1 MTTDPSLCR
10 GIRVGIVSTGRAD
23 YGLLRP
29 LIVELKRRPDFEP
42 LIIISGAH
50 LIGEENQHLAEVNTD
65 KHDHIYSVNLRHNRI
80 DTHSVGSECGVA
92 LIESDQLFR
101 SIKLDLLIVLGD
113 RTELLGIVVAAR
125 FNAIPI
131 CHLHGGEVS
140 LGAVD
145 DDVRH
150 CISKLSW
157 LHFASSDLHRDR
169 LLQLGESEDR
179 VFNYGAIGLDTATST
194 NLLTNQQLNAR
205 LGNDTQLPLVV
216 VSLHPETNN
225 KNDEGFRNVFEFLIT
240 LDEYFLVFSEPNYDQ
255 GRDYLMNLIQ
265 GFINER
271 KHNYIFKQSFGIDLY
286 QSCLKHCRF
295 AIGNSSSLI
304 IEGSYFGTPSIN
316 VAGRQEGRQRGS
328 NIIDTT
334 TEYDDITN
342 AFSRV
347 LKLDKTAVANSPFWQ
362 GGASAKIV
370 EKISELFPFTEY
382 PRKRFVDRG

>member
-1 MTTDPSLCR
+1 MTTDLHVCR
-10 GIRVGIVSTGRAD
+10 GTRVGIVTTSRAD

-29 LIVELKRRPDFEP
+29 LIVELKKCPDFEP

-65 KHDHIYSVNLRHNRI
+65 KYNHICKVSIRHSSI

-92 LIESDQLFR
+92 LIEADQLFR
-101 SIKLDLLIVLGD
+101 SINLDLIIVLGD

-179 VFNYGAIGLDTATST
+179 VFNYGAIGLDTATSA
-194 NLLTNQQLNAR
+194 NHLTEQELNKR
-205 LGNDTQLPLVV
+205 LGNNTQLPVVV

-225 KNDEGFRNVFEFLIT
+225 MNAESFRNIFEFLFT

-255 GRDYLMNLIQ
+255 GRDEIMNLIQ
-265 GFINER
+265 DFIER
-271 KHNYIFKQSFGIDLY
+271 RAVNYIFEQSFGVDVY

-316 VAGRQEGRQRGS
+316 VGGRQEGRQRGS

-334 TEYDDITN
+334 TEYDAITK
-342 AFSRV
+342 AFIRV
-347 LKLDKTAVANSPFWQ
+347 LELDKRVIANSPFWR

-382 PRKRFVDRG
+382 PRKRFMDRG

>member
-1 MTTDPSLCR
+1 MTTDPYVYR
-10 GIRVGIVSTGRAD
+10 GIRVGIVSTSRAD

-29 LIVELKRRPDFEP
+29 LIVELKKCPDFEP

-50 LIGEENQHLAEVNTD
+50 LIGKENQHLAEVNAD
-65 KHDHIYSVNLRHNRI
+65 KHDHIHSVNLRHSSI

-92 LIESDQLFR
+92 LIEADQLFR
-101 SIKLDLLIVLGD
+101 SINLDVLIVLGD

-140 LGAVD
+140 LGAID

-179 VFNYGAIGLDTATST
+179 VFNYGAIGLDTAAST
-194 NLLTNQQLNAR
+194 NQLTEQELNAR
-205 LGNDTQLPLVV
+205 LGNYTQLPIVV

-225 KNDEGFRNVFEFLIT
+225 MDDESFQNIFEFLFM
-240 LDEYFLVFSEPNYDQ
+240 LDKYFLVFSEPNYDE
-255 GRDYLMNLIQ
+255 GRDQIMQLIQ
-265 GFINER
+265 DFIQER
-271 KHNYIFKQSFGIDLY
+271 KGNYIFEQSFGIGVY

-316 VAGRQEGRQRGS
+316 VGGRQEGRQRGS

-334 TEYDDITN
+334 TEYDAITK
-342 AFSRV
+342 AFGRV
-347 LKLDKTAVANSPFWQ
+347 LKLDKSAIANSPFWQ

-370 EKISELFPFTEY
+370 EKIKELFPFTEY

>member
-1 MTTDPSLCR
+1 MTTDSSVCR
-10 GIRVGIVSTGRAD
+10 GISAGIVTTGRAD

-29 LIVELKRRPDFEP
+29 LIVELKKCPDFEP
-42 LIIISGAH
+42 IVIISGAH
-50 LIGEENQHLAEVNTD
+50 LIGEENQHIAEVNTD
-65 KHDHIYSVNLRHNRI
+65 THNHIRRVNLRHSSI
-80 DTHSVGSECGVA
+80 DAHSVGSECGVA
-92 LIESDQLFR
+92 LIEADQLFR
-101 SIKLDLLIVLGD
+101 SINLDLLIVLGD

-179 VFNYGAIGLDTATST
+179 VFNYGAIGLDTAAST
-194 NLLTNQQLNAR
+194 NHLTDQQLNKR
-205 LGNDTQLPLVV
+205 LGNYTQLPIVV

-225 KNDEGFRNVFEFLIT
+225 INDEGFRNVFEFLYT

-255 GRDYLMNLIQ
+255 GRDQIINLIQ
-265 GFINER
+265 GFIEER
-271 KHNYIFKQSFGIDLY
+271 DADYIFEQSFGIDLY

-295 AIGNSSSLI
+295 AIGNSSSFI

-316 VAGRQEGRQRGS
+316 LGGRQEGRQRGS

-334 TEYDDITN
+334 TEHNAITN
-342 AFSRV
+342 AFDRV
-347 LKLDKTAVANSPFWQ
+347 LKLDKRVIANSPFWQ

>member
-1 MTTDPSLCR
+1 M
-10 GIRVGIVSTGRAD
+10 
-23 YGLLRP
+23 
-29 LIVELKRRPDFEP
+29 
-42 LIIISGAH
+42 
-50 LIGEENQHLAEVNTD
+50 
-65 KHDHIYSVNLRHNRI
+65 NLRHNSI

-347 LKLDKTAVANSPFWQ
+347 LKLDKTAVANSPFW
-362 GGASAKIV
+362 
-370 EKISELFPFTEY
+370 
-382 PRKRFVDRG
+382 